1 MVQRVA
7 WARVLVDGAVTALL
21 GRPPGSDQ
29 GVGDTSSL
37 PAPGL
42 LCLVGVAR
50 DDEAASATALARRI
64 FHLRVLDDEHGR
76 MGASVAATGGGVVVV
91 SQFTLYGD
99 ATRGRRPSWS
109 GAAPR
114 ATAELLVAEVAAEL
128 GRLGCPV
135 GTGRF
140 GAEMLVELGND
151 GPVTIL
157 LEEPVG
163 GRRSRGG
170 QAAAPETT

>member
-7 WARVLVDGAVTALL
+7 WARLLVDGAATAVL
-21 GRPPGSDQ
+21 GRPPGSDEV
-29 GVGDTSSL
+29 VGDTRPL

-50 DDEAASATALARRI
+50 DDEVAVATALARRI

-76 MGASVAATGGGVVVV
+76 MGASLAATGGGVIVV

-99 ATRGRRPSWS
+99 TTRGRRPSWS
-109 GAAPR
+109 DAAPR
-114 ATAELLVAEVAAEL
+114 GTAEGLVAEVAAEL
-128 GRLGCPV
+128 GRLGCRV
-135 GTGRF
+135 GTGQF
-140 GAEMLVELGND
+140 GAEMLVELAND

-163 GRRSRGG
+163 GRVRAGG
-170 QAAAPETT
+170 QAAVPETT

>member
-7 WARVLVDGAVTALL
+7 WARVLVQGAATAVL
-21 GRPPGSDQ
+21 GRPPGFEE
-29 GVGDTSSL
+29 GVGDASPL

-50 DDEAASATALARRI
+50 DDELTSARALARRI

-99 ATRGRRPSWS
+99 TTRGRRPSWS
-109 GAAPR
+109 QAAPR
-114 ATAELLVAEVAAEL
+114 ATAEGLVAEVAAEL
-128 GRLGCPV
+128 ARLGCGV
-135 GTGRF
+135 GTGSF

-151 GPVTIL
+151 GPVTVL

-163 GRRSRGG
+163 GRRPPGG
-170 QAAAPETT
+170 QAAVPETT